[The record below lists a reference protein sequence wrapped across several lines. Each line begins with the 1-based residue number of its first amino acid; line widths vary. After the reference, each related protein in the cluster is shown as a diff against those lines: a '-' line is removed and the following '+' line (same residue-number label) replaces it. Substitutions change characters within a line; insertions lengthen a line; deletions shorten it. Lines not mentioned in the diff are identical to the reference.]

1 MMMRLAAVV
10 VGLALASVGISPAL
24 AAGDLANGAV
34 VYKKACEQCHGVD
47 GAGDGPAATFML
59 PRPRIFKENSSY
71 KFRTTPSG
79 ELPTDQ
85 DLFDIISRGLPGTSM
100 PPFSALTEQ
109 ERWDLVV
116 FIKSLSEDFADPDY
130 TSTAIPMPELTNAQP
145 PPVTPELLAKGKEL
159 WDINQ
164 CAKCHGEY
172 GRGNGT
178 SWPDLQ
184 DDWTN
189 PDTGKRTY
197 ILPANLTNLESYRGG
212 SSSFDIYRT
221 ISTGLNG
228 TPMPAYSDSI
238 PPADRWAL
246 VAYVESLAPPRKE
259 SRDDTVMAV
268 RVASMPESGS
278 DGAWD
283 AVPAARF
290 QTHSNV
296 IEAPRLFWSSVE
308 FVTAQAVFNDDEI
321 AMRIQWDD
329 RSHSKGTD
337 DETVYEDRDG
347 RILRQTPHPD
357 QFAVQFPAKND
368 PKARPYILMGD
379 KKRPVNLWWW
389 RADKGEGLV
398 EMNAKGWDQFT
409 TQDDS
414 GQGLSGAVTYDDG
427 RYTMFVRRTLV
438 TETASQDIQ
447 FVPGRF
453 VPIGFNV
460 WDGDRGELGQR
471 RSMTTWY
478 WLYLQPDTPMRA
490 YTLPPVAFLLTLVLL
505 GFIVARTQR
514 LEAAIVGDDDTQS
527 AA

>member
-1 MMMRLAAVV
+1 
-10 VGLALASVGISPAL
+10 
-24 AAGDLANGAV
+24 
-34 VYKKACEQCHGVD
+34 
-47 GAGDGPAATFML
+47 ML
-59 PRPRIFKENSSY
+59 PRPRIFKDNSSY

-85 DLFDIISRGLPGTSM
+85 DLFNIISRGLPGTAM
-100 PPFSALTEQ
+100 PPFDALSEKD
-109 ERWDLVV
+109 RWDLVV
-116 FIKSLSEDFADPDY
+116 FIKSLSEDFTDPDY
-130 TSTAIPMPELTNAQP
+130 TSTAIPMPELANTQG
-145 PPVTPELLAKGKEL
+145 PPVTDELLAKGKEL
-159 WDINQ
+159 WDLNQ
-164 CAKCHGEY
+164 CAKCHGEH
-172 GRGNGT
+172 GRGNGE

-184 DDWTN
+184 DDWAD

-197 ILPANLTNLESYRGG
+197 ILPANLTNRESYRGG

-238 PPADRWAL
+238 PAADRWAL
-246 VAYVESLAPPRKE
+246 VYYIETLGPETKE

-268 RVASMPESGS
+268 RVSAMPDSGADS
-278 DGAWD
+278 AWD

-308 FVTAQAVFNDDEI
+308 FVTAQAVFTDDEI

-329 RSHSKGTD
+329 RSPATGTD
-337 DETVYEDRDG
+337 DETVYEDRNG
-347 RILRQTPHPD
+347 QILRGTAHPD

-368 PKARPYILMGD
+368 PKARPYVLMGD

-389 RADKGEGLV
+389 RSDGGEHVV
-398 EMNAKGWDQFT
+398 EQNAKGWGNFT
-409 TQDDS
+409 TQDAS
-414 GQGLSGAVTYDDG
+414 GQELTGAVTYDDG
-427 RYTMFVRRTLV
+427 RYTMFVRRGLL

-453 VPIGFNV
+453 VPIGFNA

-471 RSMTTWY
+471 RSVTTWY
-478 WLYLQPDTPMRA
+478 WLYLQPETPLRA
-490 YTLPPVAFLLTLVLL
+490 YTTPPVAFLLTLVLL

-514 LEAAIVGDDDTQS
+514 LELAVADTDDSTQND
-527 AA
+527 